1 MDYNSYFFD
10 MDKMSDD
17 GELKHDFIELHS
29 NRDLEIQFG
38 GKTLEVYWWSDI
50 CLYFQD
56 FVKLH

>member
-1 MDYNSYFFD
+1 

-29 NRDLEIQFG
+29 NRDLEIQFE
-38 GKTLEVYWWSDI
+38 GKTLEAYWWSDI